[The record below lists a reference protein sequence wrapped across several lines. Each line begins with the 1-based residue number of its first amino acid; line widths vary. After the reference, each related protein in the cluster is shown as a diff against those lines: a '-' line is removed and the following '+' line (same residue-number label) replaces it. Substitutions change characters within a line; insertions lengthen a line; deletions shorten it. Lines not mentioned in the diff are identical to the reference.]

1 MQFTWYWHSLT
12 TVVVQH
18 ADLKH
23 NFEEYETYSLGWKV
37 VEIHEDIKFNIQT
50 NFLHYLVTF
59 TQGINWIERDK
70 YMNKNTSIITKHHSF
85 WWLII
90 KSAGNFHNL
99 VPKKSNNISQILWL
113 IILTL
118 WKSLQLLTCLFCF
131 FFFNLKDNKVDN
143 FQKKMFS
150 YFWILPFFSNLTRMD
165 ISHLENSKYCH
176 IDFHDLES
184 TSFMH

>member
-113 IILTL
+113 IIKTPQVLMAGNKNQQGIVTNL
-118 WKSLQLLTCLFCF
+118 HTHTHTKSQIT
-131 FFFNLKDNKVDN
+131 
-143 FQKKMFS
+143 FQK
-150 YFWILPFFSNLTRMD
+150 YFG
-165 ISHLENSKYCH
+165 
-176 IDFHDLES
+176 
-184 TSFMH
+184 